1 MTSWRIRVFTLV
13 LIMFLQACTTLA
25 ITGSGRQ
32 DSSDGRTTALRDRDA
47 KITNLINSA
56 FVRDTLVSAT
66 GIRVRTYDGVV
77 TLNGTVD
84 SERSRQ
90 RALTITRGT
99 PGVREIRDNLRV
111 Q

>member
-1 MTSWRIRVFTLV
+1 MTGWRIRVFTLV
-13 LIMFLQACTTLA
+13 LIMVLQACTTLA

-47 KITNLINSA
+47 KITNQINSA

-66 GIRVRTYDGVV
+66 SIRVRTYDGVV

-90 RALTITRGT
+90 RALTIT